1 VGELSVVAVVKGSPN
16 AYWAEKYIDFILSR
30 EVQTAEAMDLVDSP
44 VNMYVE
50 LPPEI
55 GVKLTY
61 GEEIIDA
68 LIFFDQA
75 FIAQHL
81 DEWIAR
87 WNEIRTQ

>member
-1 VGELSVVAVVKGSPN
+1 VAVVKGTPN
-16 AYWAEKYIDFILSR
+16 AYWAEKYIDFILSH
-30 EVQTAEAMDLVDSP
+30 EVQTAEALDLVDSP

-55 GVKLTY
+55 GAKLTY